1 MDVSFQHL
9 DWSGEEGHKYSVHNS
24 PIQIPE
30 SDTQDYLHM
39 VEEEEERK
47 GMGAGT
53 REKSE
58 VTYDEEIAYFFFFFL
73 AAACS
78 SVMWD
83 LSSHTRDP
91 GIEPS
96 PLQ

>member
-73 AAACS
+73 SCS
-78 SVMWD
+78 MQQCNVGSQFPHQG
-83 LSSHTRDP
+83 SRD
-91 GIEPS
+91 
-96 PLQ
+96 